1 MGYNAANP
9 SWGVCFKRTFMALK
23 GNLRDFSVLQLF
35 NLVNLARKTGTLTLE
50 GPNVAAWVSFR
61 SGKLIHAQMGNEDGT
76 LLGVLRRSGKVSKKQ
91 TAQVKAYST
100 GKSDQELGL
109 LIINAGYVSQQ
120 DILSSINQYVLEVV
134 YQLFAWLEGFFRF
147 DADVLPPDDRITIR
161 LDLENVIMEGSRRMK
176 ESEQLSDEIPNLDM
190 ALNFVERPDANIR
203 DVNLNSHEWKVVS
216 YINPKN
222 TIRQIAR
229 ANKMND
235 LEIRTIVY
243 GLLQAGLVDIVRPE
257 GMPLPP
263 QARKFRQVDEK
274 HRTTLVNRLIDRI
287 RSL

>member
-1 MGYNAANP
+1 
-9 SWGVCFKRTFMALK
+9 MALK

-61 SGKLIHAQMGNEDGT
+61 AGKLIHAQMGNEDGT
-76 LLGVLRRSGKVSKKQ
+76 LLGVLGRNGKVAKKQ
-91 TAQVKAYST
+91 SAQIKAHAA

-109 LIINAGYVSQQ
+109 LLINAGYVSQQ
-120 DILSSINQYVLEVV
+120 EILESISQYVLEVV
-134 YQLFAWLEGFFRF
+134 YQLFTWLEGFFRF

-176 ESEQLSDEIPNLDM
+176 EFEQLAEEIPNLDM

-274 HRTTLVNRLIDRI
+274 QRATLVTRLIDRI